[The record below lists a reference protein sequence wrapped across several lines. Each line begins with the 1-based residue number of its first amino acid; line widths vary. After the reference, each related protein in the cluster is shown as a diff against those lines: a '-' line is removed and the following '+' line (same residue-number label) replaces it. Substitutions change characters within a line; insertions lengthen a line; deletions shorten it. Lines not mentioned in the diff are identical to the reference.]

1 MSNSKTLKSDGKLNL
16 GNDSMVETI
25 NQIGRPE
32 SNLWFNELVEMEPS
46 EVKAHRGRRRRRSPK
61 ELSDVKSNEGIDMT
75 SNVEL

>member
-1 MSNSKTLKSDGKLNL
+1 
-16 GNDSMVETI
+16 
-25 NQIGRPE
+25 
-32 SNLWFNELVEMEPS
+32 MEPS